1 MEKYEF
7 SAYIEKPSFRY
18 ESEHRERGEEKLT
31 EEEEEEE
38 ETQMTKK
45 RPNRRREK
53 PFQSPSNHIETGHD
67 KIKPTK
73 KHDYFLFPKK
83 EGPIDDLANSPS
95 FH

>member
-1 MEKYEF
+1 MILKEHKSWKTHTIYFMEKHEF

-53 PFQSPSNHIETGHD
+53 PFQSPSNHI
-67 KIKPTK
+67 IR
-73 KHDYFLFPKK
+73 
-83 EGPIDDLANSPS
+83 ISP
-95 FH
+95 

>member
-31 EEEEEEE
+31 EEEKDEED

-53 PFQSPSNHIETGHD
+53 TLPVPPNHIETKHH
-67 KIKPTK
+67 K
-73 KHDYFLFPKK
+73 KND
-83 EGPIDDLANSPS
+83 
-95 FH
+95 